1 MTALKQKTTTLP
13 KLAKLLGELRLSPGF
28 ASSKNCKF
36 LAEPRQRSMLIGNKE
51 MSNRITFVLV
61 LTFSILIMTIVLSGC
76 AKPAEAPRPEEPS
89 PPQPTDATLGKIEK
103 APSLPPPK
111 PEEVT
116 EVIKRVFQNAM
127 TTDAGRSQKYI
138 LGDFN
143 GDGSQDI
150 AIVVG
155 PADGSLD
162 DINSE
167 VANWI
172 REDPHKIILPDPHK
186 SVQELPPGTGPV
198 VVLQGEVLL
207 AVVHGYGP
215 EGWRNPLARQTYLLK
230 NAVGSNMTRR
240 PIKELTD
247 SARGREKQPKLTPVM
262 IANGEV
268 IKEVFGGESGFL
280 YYTGARYAWYQER

>member
-1 MTALKQKTTTLP
+1 
-13 KLAKLLGELRLSPGF
+13 
-28 ASSKNCKF
+28 
-36 LAEPRQRSMLIGNKE
+36 
-51 MSNRITFVLV
+51 MSNRITGVLV
-61 LTFSILIMTIVLSGC
+61 LTLSILMMTIGLSGC
-76 AKPAEAPRPEEPS
+76 AKPAGAPKAEEPS
-89 PPQPTDATLGKIEK
+89 PPQPTDATPGKIEK

-111 PEEVT
+111 PQEVT
-116 EVIKRVFQNAM
+116 EVVNRVFQNAM
-127 TTDAGRSQKYI
+127 TINAGRSQNYV

-150 AIVVG
+150 AILVR

-172 REDPHKIILPDPHK
+172 REDPHKIILPDPRK
-186 SVQELPPGTGPV
+186 SVQEPPPSTGPV
-198 VVLQGEVLL
+198 VVEQGEVLL

-230 NAVGSNMTRR
+230 NAVGSNMMRR
-240 PIKELTD
+240 PFKELTD
-247 SARGREKQPKLTPVM
+247 SARGKEKQPKLTPAMV
-262 IANGEV
+262 ANGEV
-268 IKEVFGGESGFL
+268 IKEVFGGKSGFL